1 MTTKGHVHWEEGLF
15 LRPHHL
21 QLMQRRAFEDL
32 ATERRLLQPYPY
44 GVVELA
50 VSRDELSNLIVRF
63 DRLRVIMPS
72 GLYVDI
78 DSNAELP
85 PLDVTKPFKAG
96 SGPLAVHLAVPLWY
110 PTRAN
115 AVDGGPDADWRVK
128 RLYRVTEVERPDEN
142 SGENPQP
149 IRVRRVNARLLLEG
163 DDLTDLEV
171 LPLLRIVH
179 GAGEEIG
186 VPRED
191 PNFVPPCFLLSG
203 SVILRNLARDLANAV
218 DASRRELLVQM
229 TRGGFS
235 VETMRGIQFEQMLRL
250 RTLNYYGGRLM
261 HLIEATGV
269 GPFEMYLELRGL
281 LGELAALQPDRD
293 QSEVPD
299 YDHDAPF
306 VTFTELARRIR
317 ALLRG
322 TVAPSFIKVE
332 FEREGNLFA
341 AALSEEHFTR
351 PTDYYLAINHKEEHT
366 TMARLV
372 ADEDRFKLMPKSMAG
387 RAVRGV
393 KLMEERQPPMQLPV
407 DAERQYFRLIT
418 ADNPRMWER
427 VKQEM
432 TLSAQWPGAEGAEV
446 SLTLYMPVAEYEADS

>member
-72 GLYVDI
+72 GLYLDI
-78 DSNAELP
+78 DVNAELP
-85 PLDVTKPFKAG
+85 PLDVTKPFKAR
-96 SGPLAVHLAVPLWY
+96 SGPLAVYLGVPLWY

-115 AVDGGPDADWRVK
+115 AVDVGPDADWRVK
-128 RLYRVTEVERPDEN
+128 RLYRVAEIERPDEN
-142 SGENPQP
+142 TGENPQP
-149 IRVRRVNARLLLEG
+149 VRVRRVNAR
-163 DDLTDLEV
+163 
-171 LPLLRIVH
+171 
-179 GAGEEIG
+179 
-186 VPRED
+186 
-191 PNFVPPCFLLSG
+191 
-203 SVILRNLARDLANAV
+203 LANAV
-218 DASRRELLVQM
+218 DASRRELVVQM

-261 HLIEATGV
+261 HLIEASAVT
-269 GPFEMYLELRGL
+269 PFQIFLELRGL

-293 QSEVPD
+293 QSAVAD
-299 YDHDAPF
+299 YSHDSPF
-306 VTFTELARRIR
+306 TAFTELARRIR

-322 TVAPSFIKVE
+322 TVAPSFMKVE
-332 FEREGNLFA
+332 FAKEGNLFA
-341 AALSEEHFTR
+341 AALTEEHFTR
-351 PTDYYLAINHKEEHT
+351 PSDYYLAIRHKQEHT
-366 TMARLV
+366 IMAKLV
-372 ADEDRFKLMPKSMAG
+372 TDEDRFKLMPKSMAG

-393 KLMEERQPPMQLPV
+393 KLVEERHPPMQLPA
-407 DAERQYFRLIT
+407 DAEMQYFRLIV
-418 ADNPRMWER
+418 ADNPRMWDR
-427 VKQEM
+427 VKQEQSL
-432 TLSAQWPGAEGAEV
+432 TAVWPGAAEADV
-446 SLTLYMPVAEYEADS
+446 SLILYMPVAEKGADT